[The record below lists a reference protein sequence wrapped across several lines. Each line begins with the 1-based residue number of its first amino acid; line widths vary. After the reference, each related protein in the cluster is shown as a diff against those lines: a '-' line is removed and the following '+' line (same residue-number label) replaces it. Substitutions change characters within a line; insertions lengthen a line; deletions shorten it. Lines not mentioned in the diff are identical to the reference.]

1 MMDVSAM
8 HNLIVSLRKGCS
20 LFLQLIFFPAR
31 LINLILQYTL
41 MEASQIS
48 GRALRVLTHYL
59 LIHMLVR
66 HAVPTSEGH
75 AIVSVL
81 CTITQSCLH
90 LKSLVPV
97 CTVKRVLLDVS
108 HNAGLSV
115 GLL

>member
-90 LKSLVPV
+90 LRDLWSLFVPLKESCLMCHTMQV
-97 CTVKRVLLDVS
+97 YL
-108 HNAGLSV
+108 
-115 GLL
+115 